1 MESTNQF
8 IMVKMLLLFSKLTF
22 FHLLG
27 VMKVVGD
34 GKVHANILKKN
45 STGSLETQVAGF
57 TKLSSETENELYG
70 AYLAVSESITSY
82 VRYAMKNL

>member
-1 MESTNQF
+1 MEFTNLF
-8 IMVKMLLLFSKLTF
+8 IMVERLFIFSFTNIL
-22 FHLLG
+22 HNIG
-27 VMKVVGD
+27 VMKVVGE

-45 STGSLETQVAGF
+45 ITGNLETQVAGF

-82 VRYAMKNL
+82 VR

>member
-8 IMVKMLLLFSKLTF
+8 IMVILLLLISKITF
-22 FHLLG
+22 FHFLG

-82 VRYAMKNL
+82 VRYAIQIF